1 MTPPPAISRRA
12 LLGTGGLLL
21 AGGAGV
27 AVGVLRPPDP
37 RGRPGAPPWLVAA
50 VEREQSLLAGVDSA
64 LAASGG
70 DPTLGALRADHA
82 AHAETLQA
90 ALAVY
95 PAGGSPKSATVGGT
109 PTRTEL
115 RAAEQTAAQ
124 AGSVLSATLS
134 GADAAL
140 LASIAACEA
149 THAELL
155 A

>member
-1 MTPPPAISRRA
+1 VTPPPAISRRA

-21 AGGAGV
+21 AGGLGV

-37 RGRPGAPPWLVAA
+37 QGRPEAPPWLIAA

-64 LAASGG
+64 LAAGG
-70 DPTLGALRADHA
+70 DDPTLAALRADHA

-95 PAGGSPKSATVGGT
+95 PVGDSPRSTTVAGT

-115 RAAEQTAAQ
+115 RAAERTAAQ
-124 AGSVLSATLS
+124 AGLVSSIGLS
-134 GADAAL
+134 GGDAAL

-155 A
+155 R